1 MKTAEIEEY
10 RRYTL
15 PAELHK
21 AVNMLKGIVSGIKA
35 DEIIVD
41 SEVVELSHWCSLHAH
56 LRNKNPFS
64 ELLPVIE
71 NALEDGVIDAEERE
85 DILWLCSN
93 FEADCQYYD
102 VITSATQYLNG
113 LIHGMMAD
121 GKLTDKEI
129 VALNQWLTDNDY
141 LQGTYPFDETLS
153 LTSAMLAD
161 HKISPD
167 ERNTLMAFFS
177 NVIDFRD
184 SYNLMEPDFKKL
196 REKYSVQGICAFCP
210 EIEFEDKVF
219 CFTGAS
225 YKATRAELADIV
237 SSHGGLLR
245 DGVSRKTNYLIVG
258 NDGNPCWAYSC
269 YGRKIEEAI
278 NLRKEGFKLQIVNE
292 TDFWDVISDLA

>member
-15 PAELHK
+15 LAELHK

-177 NVIDFRD
+177 NFIDFRD

>member
-10 RRYTL
+10 RRYTS

-41 SEVVELSHWCSLHAH
+41 SEVVELTHWCSLHAH

-93 FEADCQYYD
+93 FEADCKYYD

-113 LIHGMMAD
+113 LIHGIMAD

-129 VALNQWLTDNDY
+129 IALNQWLTDSDY
-141 LQGTYPFDETLS
+141 LQGTYPFDEVLS

-177 NVIDFRD
+177 NFIDFRD

-196 REKYSVQGICAFCP
+196 REQYSVQGICAFCP

-292 TDFWDVISDLA
+292 TDFWDAVSDLA

>member
-10 RRYTL
+10 RRYTS

-41 SEVVELSHWCSLHAH
+41 SEVVELTHWCSLHAH

-113 LIHGMMAD
+113 LIHGIMAD
-121 GKLTDKEI
+121 GKLTDKEV

-141 LQGTYPFDETLS
+141 LQGTYPFDEVLS

-177 NVIDFRD
+177 NFIDFRD

-237 SSHGGLLR
+237 SRHGGFLR

-278 NLRKEGFKLQIVNE
+278 NLRREGFKLQIVNE
-292 TDFWDVISDLA
+292 TDFWDAVSDLA

>member
-10 RRYTL
+10 RRYTS

-41 SEVVELSHWCSLHAH
+41 SEVVELTHWCSLHAH

-113 LIHGMMAD
+113 LIHGIMAD

-141 LQGTYPFDETLS
+141 LQGTYPFDEILS

-167 ERNTLMAFFS
+167 ERDTLMAFFS
-177 NVIDFRD
+177 NFIDFRD

-196 REKYSVQGICAFCP
+196 REQYSVQGICAFCP

-237 SSHGGLLR
+237 STHGGLLR

-278 NLRKEGFKLQIVNE
+278 NLRREGFKLQIVNE
-292 TDFWDVISDLA
+292 TDFWDAVSDLA

>member
-10 RRYTL
+10 RRYTS

-35 DEIIVD
+35 DESIVD
-41 SEVVELSHWCSLHAH
+41 SEAVELTHWCSLHAH

-71 NALEDGVIDAEERE
+71 NALDDGVIDAEERE

-113 LIHGMMAD
+113 LIHGIMAD

-129 VALNQWLTDNDY
+129 VSLNQWLTDNDY
-141 LQGTYPFDETLS
+141 LQGTYPFDEILS

-161 HKISPD
+161 HQISMD
-167 ERNTLMAFFS
+167 EKNTLMAFFS
-177 NVIDFRD
+177 NFIDFRD
-184 SYNLMEPDFKKL
+184 SYNLMEPDFRKL
-196 REKYSVQGICAFCP
+196 REKYSIQGICAFCP

-258 NDGNPCWAYSC
+258 NEGNPCWAYAC

-278 NLRKEGFKLQIVNE
+278 NLRKEGFTLQIVNE
-292 TDFWDVISDLA
+292 TDFWDAVSDLA

>member
-10 RRYTL
+10 RRYTS

-35 DEIIVD
+35 DEVIVD
-41 SEVVELSHWCSLHAH
+41 SELVELTHWCSLHAH

-85 DILWLCSN
+85 DILWLCGN

-113 LIHGMMAD
+113 LIHGILAD

-129 VALNQWLTDNDY
+129 VSLNQWLAENDY

-177 NVIDFRD
+177 NFIDFRD

-196 REKYSVQGICAFCP
+196 REQYSVQGICAFCP

-237 SSHGGLLR
+237 SSHGGLPR

-278 NLRKEGFKLQIVNE
+278 NLRREGFKLQIVNE
-292 TDFWDVISDLA
+292 TDFWDAVSDLA